1 VSRNS
6 QAPRYIASPSSAKA
20 PNASRL
26 ESDPYGAIVINRDN
40 IRDTL
45 WSTYK
50 KLLKMAIEIVDLSSN
65 SMVIFQFAMLVYQRV
80 TNMNMVVLFGTSWG
94 SKMI

>member
-50 KLLKMAIEIVDLSSN
+50 KLIEIVDLSIN